1 MVKHIVFF
9 KLTDNSDKNKELVK
23 NRLLSL
29 QGEVEV
35 LQNIEVGLNFADE
48 ERAYDIALLTDFKNE
63 DDLKTYALHPYH
75 LEVVKYIKTVAL
87 SSKVVDFKY

>member
-9 KLTDNSDKNKELVK
+9 KLTDNSNKNKELVK
-23 NRLLSL
+23 KKLLSL

-48 ERAYDIALLTDFKNE
+48 DRAYDIALLTDFNDE
-63 DDLKTYALHPYH
+63 EDLKTYAVHPYH
-75 LEVVKYIKTVAL
+75 LEVVAYIKKVAL

>member
-23 NRLLSL
+23 NKLLSL
-29 QGEVEV
+29 KGEVEV

-48 ERAYDIALLTDFKNE
+48 DRAYDIALLTDFNSE
-63 DDLKTYALHPYH
+63 EDLKSYAIHPFH
-75 LEVVKYIKTVAL
+75 LEIVAFIKTVAN

>member
-9 KLTDNSDKNKELVK
+9 KLTDNSDNNRELVK
-23 NRLLSL
+23 KRLLSL
-29 QGEVEV
+29 KDKVEV

-48 ERAYDIALLTDFKNE
+48 ERAYDIALLTDFKDEN
-63 DDLKTYALHPYH
+63 DLKTYAVHPYH
-75 LEVVKYIKTVAL
+75 LEVVAFIKTVAN

>member
-9 KLTDNSDKNKELVK
+9 KLTDNSDQNKALVK
-23 NRLLSL
+23 KRLLSL
-29 QGEVEV
+29 KENIEV

-48 ERAYDIALLTDFKNE
+48 ERAYDIALITDFKDR
-63 DDLKTYALHPYH
+63 DDLETYAVHPYH
-75 LEVVKYIKTVAL
+75 LEVVSYIKTVAL

>member
-23 NRLLSL
+23 KLLLSL
-29 QGEVEV
+29 QEEVEV

-48 ERAYDIALLTDFKNE
+48 DRAYDIALLTDFKNKE
-63 DDLKTYALHPYH
+63 DLNSYAVHPYH
-75 LEVVKYIKTVAL
+75 LEIVKQIKKVAV

>member
-23 NRLLSL
+23 KKLLSL
-29 QGEVEV
+29 KEEVEV

-63 DDLKTYALHPYH
+63 EDLNSYAVHPYH
-75 LEVVKYIKTVAL
+75 LEVVKYVKKVAL